1 MRLLLSA
8 VLMAATFEATAEP
21 LTIER
26 IFDGGSLDGPSPRG
40 LQIAPDGARVS
51 LLRAKTSDQNRF
63 DLWAYDIAAKKLA
76 LLVDADAV
84 APEETLSA
92 EEAARRERARTAGF
106 SGIVDYQ
113 WSPDGKKLLFPLGD
127 ALYLY
132 DLGVDKAKALRSL
145 DTGGAVLDPRIS
157 PKGGY
162 VSWLREGNLWVLD
175 LADAEGKPRRL
186 TRDGGGTVRN
196 GEAEFIAQEE
206 MGRSRGYW
214 WAPDDTLIA
223 FQRYDE
229 KAVPVVRRFE
239 IQAERTDVIEQRYP
253 AAGEANVEVKLGLV
267 APDGDEARWIDLGS
281 DTDIYLTR
289 VDWLPDAK
297 QVSYQWQ
304 SRDQKRLELRFVDVA
319 TLEQRTVLTEIRATW
334 IELNDDLRF
343 LADGKGF
350 IWGSDRSGFHHL
362 YHYGLDGKLVAAISA
377 GGWNIDRLLAVDAEQ
392 GHVFVESNRDFAG
405 DRQLYRLALD
415 GSTADAPLRIS
426 EGDGTHQIAFSPDAR
441 FYVDTFSDPRTPPQV
456 SLHQTDGTRIDWIER
471 NAYDATHPF
480 APYRDKAPVAEFG
493 SLLASDGQ
501 TLNYRMFK
509 PPGFDPAKRYP
520 VFNFYYGGPGV
531 QRVVRAW
538 GDPGSAHASQQ
549 IRFCQ
554 YMAQQGYVVFTLD
567 NRGMARR
574 GRRFSDA
581 IHGQLGVAEVDDQL
595 AGIAWLKKQPWVD
608 GSRIG
613 VFGWSYGGYLT
624 SMLLAKASEPIA
636 LGVAV
641 APVTD
646 WMLYDTHY
654 TERYLGHPAENR
666 AGYIRSAPFAW
677 LDGFSA
683 PLLLIHGMADDN
695 VLFTNTTKLMAE
707 LQERGI
713 RFELMTYPGG
723 KHGLST
729 PAMRKHVY
737 HAIADAFARHVRDAS
752 REMAEATPVVDGD

>member
-1 MRLLLSA
+1 MRLLLST
-8 VLMAATFEATAEP
+8 VFAAAAGHAMAEP

-26 IFDGGSLDGPSPRG
+26 IFDGGSLDGPAPRA
-40 LQIAPDGARVS
+40 LKISPDGTRLS
-51 LLRAKTSDQNRF
+51 LLRPKSTDQNRY
-63 DLWAYDIAAKKLA
+63 DLWAYDVAAKQLV

-84 APEETLSA
+84 APKETVSV

-113 WSPDGKKLLFPLGD
+113 WSPDGRKLLFPLGD
-127 ALYLY
+127 RLYLY
-132 DLGVDKAKALRSL
+132 DLGIPKDKALRTL

-157 PKGGY
+157 PKGGF
-162 VSWLREGNLWVLD
+162 VSWLRDGNLWVLD
-175 LADAEGKPRRL
+175 LASDKARAL
-186 TRDGGGTVRN
+186 TKDGGGSVRN

-206 MGRSRGYW
+206 MDRNRGYW
-214 WAPDDTLIA
+214 WAPDDSLVA
-223 FQRYDE
+223 FERYDE

-239 IQAERTDVIEQRYP
+239 IQADRTDSIEQRYP
-253 AAGEANVEVKLGLV
+253 AAGDPNVEVRLGVV
-267 APDGDEARWIDLGS
+267 APAGGEIRWIDLGA
-281 DTDIYLTR
+281 DKDIYLAR

-319 TLEQRTVLTEIRATW
+319 TLEQRTVLAETSETW
-334 IELNDDLRF
+334 IDLHNDLRF
-343 LADGKGF
+343 LAGGKGF
-350 IWGSDRSGFHHL
+350 VWASDRSGYHHL
-362 YHYGLDGKLVAAISA
+362 YHHGLDGKIVATISS
-377 GGWNIDRLLAVDAEQ
+377 GDWNIDRLLAVDEKA

-405 DRQLYRLALD
+405 DRQVYRLALD
-415 GSTADAPLRIS
+415 GSTADAPVRIS
-426 EGDGTHQIAFSPDAR
+426 QGDGVHQVEFAADAR
-441 FYVDTFSDPRTPPQV
+441 FYVDTHSNPRQPPQV
-456 SLHQTDGTRIDWIER
+456 SLHDAEGARIDWIER
-471 NAYDATHPF
+471 NAFDAAHPF
-480 APYRDKAPVAEFG
+480 AAYRADAPLPEFG
-493 SLLASDGQ
+493 TLAAADGQ
-501 TLNYRMFK
+501 VLHYRMFK
-509 PPGFDPAKRYP
+509 PPGFDPARRYP

-538 GDPGSAHASQQ
+538 GDPATVHANQQ
-549 IRFCQ
+549 VRFCQ

-574 GRRFSDA
+574 GRAFSDA
-581 IHGQLGVAEVDDQL
+581 IHGQLGAIEVEDQL
-595 AGIAWLKKQPWVD
+595 AGIAWLKQQPWID

-624 SMLLAKASEPIA
+624 TMLLAKASSEIA

-654 TERYLGHPAENR
+654 TERYLGSPATNR

-677 LDGFSA
+677 LDGLSS
-683 PLLLIHGMADDN
+683 PLLLVHGMADDN
-695 VLFTNTTKLMAE
+695 VLFTNSTRLMAE
-707 LQERGI
+707 LQERGVA
-713 RFELMTYPGG
+713 FELMTYPGG

-737 HAIADAFARHVRDAS
+737 HAIAAAFARHLGKP
-752 REMAEATPVVDGD
+752 TP